1 MTELTYYVI
10 IGLHVTDMARFH
22 TLEKGLPDPGVGSFQ
37 ITVTSVCV
45 CVLCHHCCMGCF
57 TMLNVYY
64 MFGAPAPGHWI
75 FPSVGISV
83 PM

>member
-1 MTELTYYVI
+1 MLLIWQGFTLWKR
-10 IGLHVTDMARFH
+10 DFQ
-22 TLEKGLPDPGVGSFQ
+22 TLELVAFRLQ
-37 ITVTSVCV
+37 LLVCV